1 MRLKFYGGTKSV
13 TGANYLLEEG
23 GVKIL
28 VDCGLIQGSKY
39 TEQQNYDDFAYDPK
53 EIQYLFI
60 THSHMDH
67 GGRIPKLIKEGFK
80 GRIFSTSPT
89 RDLLDKAL
97 PDSLHIMRDDARA
110 GGFEPLY
117 DENDIVAA
125 MSLMEGVNYYE
136 TLELEGGLKVT
147 FRDAGHILGSSI
159 IEIDWNGKKVAFSGD
174 LGNPPV
180 PLLRPTDDI
189 KDIDYLLIESAY
201 GNRIHEKRTER
212 KQILEDVIKETIN
225 NGGVLMVPSFAM
237 ERTQEMLF
245 ELNSLVEQKK
255 IPAVPVFIDS
265 PLAIKLLGVY
275 KQYPDYFNKE
285 AIYLIESGDDIFN
298 FPGLKLT
305 PRTDESKA
313 INDVPV
319 PKVIMA
325 GSGMSV
331 GGRILHHEKRYLRDS
346 KSTILFIGYQAKGSL
361 GRRILEGAAE
371 VKIHGE
377 EVPIRCHI
385 KAIGGYSAHA
395 DQPALVKWVKTAA
408 QDGRLKKV
416 FVVQGEEEAAEDL
429 ARKITEE
436 TGVEAM
442 APDPLQSFEL

>member
-1 MRLKFYGGTKSV
+1 MKLTFYGGTKSV
-13 TGANYLLEEG
+13 TGSNYLLEEG
-23 GVKIL
+23 DVKIL

-53 EIQYLFI
+53 EIQYLFV

-80 GRIFSTSPT
+80 GKIYATNPT
-89 RDLLDKAL
+89 RDLLDKAF

-117 DENDIVAA
+117 DENDIVVA
-125 MSLMEGVNYYE
+125 MRLMEGINYYQ

-180 PLLRPTDDI
+180 PLLRPTDEI

-201 GNRIHEKRTER
+201 GNRVHEQRTER
-212 KQILEDVIKETIN
+212 KQILEEVIKDTIN
-225 NGGVLMVPSFAM
+225 NKGVLMVPSFAM

-255 IPAVPVFIDS
+255 IPPVPIFIDS

-275 KQYPDYFNKE
+275 KQYPDYFNK
-285 AIYLIESGDDIFN
+285 AAMYLIESGDDIFN

-305 PRTDESKA
+305 LTSDESRA
-313 INDVPV
+313 INNVPP

-331 GGRILHHEKRYLRDS
+331 GGRILHHEKRYLRDP

-361 GRRILEGAAE
+361 GRRILEGATE

-377 EVPIRCHI
+377 DVPVRAHI

-395 DQPALVKWVKTAA
+395 DQPTLVKWAKAAA
-408 QDGRLKKV
+408 QDGRLKKI

-429 ARKITEE
+429 AKKITEE
-436 TGVEAM
+436 IGVEAL